1 MKKKA
6 RCGQICGQG
15 NSTTVLP
22 NFQRKESGVIAK
34 IKKRLQHF
42 GKSNR
47 FGVPAPK
54 PGAIPNFAK
63 PGYSVGVF
71 SDVVKYVVKG
81 YFRPEKGR
89 SQEEKV
95 IVPQGFPIFGFF
107 DRGWSENHSPIRGAV
122 NCATPGYS
130 LVNPAGAFYQGSHI
144 SKLRFTRIIRY
155 EKGKRIQN
163 PAKHGA

>member
-1 MKKKA
+1 ML
-6 RCGQICGQG
+6 
-15 NSTTVLP
+15 V
-22 NFQRKESGVIAK
+22 E
-34 IKKRLQHF
+34 
-42 GKSNR
+42 
-47 FGVPAPK
+47 
-54 PGAIPNFAK
+54 
-63 PGYSVGVF
+63 
-71 SDVVKYVVKG
+71 VKG

-163 PAKHGA
+163 PAKHGAESTCAGEGRMKYPLSLRRIPKLQKQELHSLLWLLRKNQQGIPAYQHHMNV